1 MLPQDFV
8 TASLCVPKMSS
19 PNDDSSSTD
28 SSSTESYEPQ
38 ANKHHEAQNEKQKM
52 LIAAADRADKLLE
65 KHLVTNQPERVPLSQ
80 IMWHPANRR
89 GQGIL
94 PLHVHNVARD
104 TCTNGRG
111 NRRYGQVKLVEVP
124 ENVRTSWLSANLIA
138 ETTRNPR
145 VANFLAMSHTGWVYA
160 TLSCTHLSRTHF
172 AILSRALGPIDFA
185 SSSKGS
191 QKGYEPLRL

>member
-1 MLPQDFV
+1 M
-8 TASLCVPKMSS
+8 TASLCVPAMSS

-28 SSSTESYEPQ
+28 SSSTESYGPQ
-38 ANKHHEAQNEKQKM
+38 ANKHHEPQKKKQKT
-52 LIAAADRADKLLE
+52 LPAEADRAE
-65 KHLVTNQPERVPLSQ
+65 KYLATNLPGRVPLSQ
-80 IMWHPANRR
+80 ISWHPANRG

-160 TLSCTHLSRTHF
+160 TLSCTHLATLSRTHF
-172 AILSRALGPIDFA
+172 AIAHKLIFEGVTEML
-185 SSSKGS
+185 
-191 QKGYEPLRL
+191 